1 MKRQSNVVLRVYVR
15 EFEHDRGKG
24 KIYRVRTF
32 GLSKLDR
39 ILMESVLKHHFEGT
53 ATEDDVP
60 YAIWQTTSSE
70 EWEVFAGKSQE
81 EWTNL
86 QRAAYESTM
95 VSLSGELTW
104 RDIQDGVASFVDGY
118 EKGYKQAQ
126 KDWGL
131 PIKSALYPEVK
142 S

>member
-15 EFEHDRGKG
+15 EFEGDRGKG
-24 KIYRVRTF
+24 KAYRVRTF

-70 EWEVFAGKSQE
+70 EWEVFTGKPQE

-86 QRAAYESTM
+86 QRAAYESAL
-95 VSLSGELTW
+95 VSLVGHLTW

-118 EKGYKQAQ
+118 EKGYQQAQ

-131 PIKSALYPEVK
+131 PIKSALHPGGEA
-142 S
+142 

>member
-15 EFEHDRGKG
+15 EFDDNRGKG
-24 KIYRVRTF
+24 KAYRVRTF

-39 ILMESVLKHHFEGT
+39 ILLEKMLKHHFEGD

-70 EWEVFAGKSQE
+70 EWEVFADKPLE

-86 QRAAYESTM
+86 QRAAHDSAL
-95 VSLSGELTW
+95 VSLSDQPTW
-104 RDIQDGVASFVDGY
+104 QDIHDGVACFVDGY
-118 EKGYKQAQ
+118 EEGYKQAQ

-131 PIKSALYPEVK
+131 PIKSVLYPEVEP
-142 S
+142 